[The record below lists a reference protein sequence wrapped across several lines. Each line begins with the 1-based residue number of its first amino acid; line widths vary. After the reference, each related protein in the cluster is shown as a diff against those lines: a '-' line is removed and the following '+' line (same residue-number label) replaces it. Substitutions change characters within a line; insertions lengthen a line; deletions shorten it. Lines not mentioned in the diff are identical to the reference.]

1 MGGEVGLVSIRWW
14 ELAAQIINT
23 IILFLA
29 LRHFLFTPVTKF
41 MQGRKN
47 AIAKNIEGAEKT
59 KQEAEELKAMYQQ
72 KIDTAKDEAKQVI
85 RDATS
90 KGESRR
96 QEIIREA
103 QQEADK
109 ILEKAKVE
117 ISRERTKAMDEL
129 KDDMVEISLAAAS
142 MVIQRNL
149 DDKTQEKLIQDYIE
163 EMGDVHV

>member
-1 MGGEVGLVSIRWW
+1 MFGEVSLVSIRWW
-14 ELAAQIINT
+14 ELAMQIFNT
-23 IILFLA
+23 IILFLF
-29 LRHFLFTPVTKF
+29 LRHFLFKPVTKF
-41 MQGRKN
+41 MQGRRDGISSN
-47 AIAKNIEGAEKT
+47 LEDAEKT

-72 KIDTAKDEAKQVI
+72 KIDTAKDEAKKII

-96 QEIIREA
+96 QEIIQEA

-109 ILEKAKVE
+109 ILERTKIE

-129 KDDMVEISLAAAS
+129 KDDMVEVSLAAAS